1 LPDNQTHE
9 KWVRACATA
18 ALPFLHN
25 CPGTDS
31 SVDKPTG
38 LHGSEPSQDIVSCRF
53 GLSTK
58 CMRTKDDINFVS
70 DSDSFRSKLVLPPLS
85 RGKSATN
92 PVARQR
98 RRRLE
103 ALQRLPRQRR
113 RKSRLGSTERR
124 PNQLDSRRGHR
135 AARGCAPHEIQP
147 DPLATL
153 CKSNP
158 RHALILRAGTRTL
171 SSEHAQRTGTRQAI
185 EPR

>member
-1 LPDNQTHE
+1 MRRPRSGYRPMSKRRCRSITI
-9 KWVRACATA
+9 VRVRIVRWIS
-18 ALPFLHN
+18 LR
-25 CPGTDS
+25 DS
-31 SVDKPTG
+31 MARW
-38 LHGSEPSQDIVSCRF
+38 PSQDVVSFSR
-53 GLSTK
+53 GQSTK

-70 DSDSFRSKLVLPPLS
+70 DSGSFRSKLVLPPLS